1 MECCETC
8 NFWRDAGSPQ
18 DPNRCH
24 KYAPRMGAVDAIARW
39 PMTKMSGWCGDYEA
53 IPEPKVMKGHTA
65 MARGRKKNP
74 VKVKGKAKK

>member
-39 PMTKMSGWCGDYEA
+39 PMTKMSSWCGDYVLR
-53 IPEPKVMKGHTA
+53 PKSVEKP
-65 MARGRKKNP
+65 GRHLIK
-74 VKVKGKAKK
+74 VKAKGKAKK